1 MLEREATE
9 SLQLLVMAIGVVENG
24 NQVKITG

>member
-1 MLEREATE
+1 MLESEAME
-9 SLQLLVMAIGVVENG
+9 SLQLLVMAIGVVEDG

>member
-1 MLEREATE
+1 MLESEAME
-9 SLQLLVMAIGVVENG
+9 SLQLLVVAIGVVEDG